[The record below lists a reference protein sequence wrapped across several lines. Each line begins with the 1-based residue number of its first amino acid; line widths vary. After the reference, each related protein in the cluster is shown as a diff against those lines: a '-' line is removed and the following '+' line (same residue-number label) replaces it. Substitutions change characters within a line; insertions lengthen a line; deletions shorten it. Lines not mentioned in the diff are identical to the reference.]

1 MGGAAAQVQMIT
13 VRNSKGPDPQQG
25 KTSPV
30 SSPALRLQSH
40 THRLRSCNSARYL
53 GSSFIYWCCA
63 QTIIFTRRWKKRRVY
78 KTSWLFGFFSPNHSF
93 VFWLLQD
100 SGASLKARAK
110 ASPEKSARLKLLQI
124 RLDESAQNR
133 HFQSASGSQRAWPY
147 NTTQD

>member
-1 MGGAAAQVQMIT
+1 MLCTDYYLHAQMEEEGGVQDL
-13 VRNSKGPDPQQG
+13 VAF
-25 KTSPV
+25 V
-30 SSPALRLQSH
+30 
-40 THRLRSCNSARYL
+40 
-53 GSSFIYWCCA
+53 
-63 QTIIFTRRWKKRRVY
+63 
-78 KTSWLFGFFSPNHSF
+78 FFSPNHSF